1 MRCCWSSV
9 TVPDE
14 PSITHRCGSQRR
26 HPPPR
31 ARWSRCASPTK
42 TSADWSECRS
52 RGTRLEA
59 AMSDT
64 GWLGRLRAGLTKS
77 SSRLVDGISDAFRRR
92 QLDEAA
98 LEELE
103 EILIAADLGPV
114 TAAKMT
120 EALARSKFDKEVTDE
135 EVRTA
140 LADEIAAVLE
150 PVAQPIDLD
159 PSLRPQ
165 IVLVVGVNGTGK
177 TTTIG
182 KLAKH
187 LTADGQ
193 KVMLAAG
200 DTFRAAAVEQLRIWG
215 ERAGCPVISRD
226 TGADAAGLAYDAVEA
241 ARREGSD
248 LLLIDTAGRL
258 HNKDDLMAGIATIR
272 TEEQTS

>member
-1 MRCCWSSV
+1 
-9 TVPDE
+9 
-14 PSITHRCGSQRR
+14 
-26 HPPPR
+26 
-31 ARWSRCASPTK
+31 
-42 TSADWSECRS
+42 
-52 RGTRLEA
+52 
-59 AMSDT
+59 
-64 GWLGRLRAGLTKS
+64 
-77 SSRLVDGISDAFRRR
+77 
-92 QLDEAA
+92 
-98 LEELE
+98 
-103 EILIAADLGPV
+103 
-114 TAAKMT
+114 MT
-120 EALARSKFDKEVTDE
+120 EARARSKFDKEVTDE
-135 EVRTA
+135 EVRAA

-248 LLLIDTAGRL
+248 LLLIDPAGRV
-258 HNKDDLMAGIATIR
+258 HNKAALLGGLDRERGGAGKKVLQRVDYRGRRLIK
-272 TEEQTS
+272 

>member
-1 MRCCWSSV
+1 
-9 TVPDE
+9 
-14 PSITHRCGSQRR
+14 
-26 HPPPR
+26 
-31 ARWSRCASPTK
+31 
-42 TSADWSECRS
+42 
-52 RGTRLEA
+52 
-59 AMSDT
+59 
-64 GWLGRLRAGLTKS
+64 
-77 SSRLVDGISDAFRRR
+77 
-92 QLDEAA
+92 
-98 LEELE
+98 
-103 EILIAADLGPV
+103 
-114 TAAKMT
+114 MT
-120 EALARSKFDKEVTDE
+120 EARARSKFDKEVTDE
-135 EVRTA
+135 EVRAA

-258 HNKDDLMAGIATIR
+258 HNKDDLMAGLAKIVPVRTKLDPEAPHDRPTVPDATTGQNALAQVDTFR
-272 TEEQTS
+272 DTVSHPGPNVTKLPAR